1 MERGF
6 RSNGFLEV
14 GLEVAF
20 HSDSYSSHSQV
31 TKQGEIRGEAGPFLS
46 GGRGD
51 GGPKRRGPH
60 RTAKMSPVPEGLLA
74 PLNEGEVMDLLAY
87 LLSGSNPKP
96 ALFFSLHDNGGHIG
110 IT

>member
-1 MERGF
+1 
-6 RSNGFLEV
+6 
-14 GLEVAF
+14 
-20 HSDSYSSHSQV
+20 
-31 TKQGEIRGEAGPFLS
+31 
-46 GGRGD
+46 
-51 GGPKRRGPH
+51 
-60 RTAKMSPVPEGLLA
+60 MSPVPEGLLD